1 MKYLNFYASN
11 NDYNTDLNGND
22 SKFPNVSINLINNGK
37 KNIHYNGIVFLEYI
51 ECDQPNYYGQI
62 DTGVYGDLNTKIV
75 CDWMVTAHMDDF
87 GIGVGYSSS
96 LFGAEEGFHVNSFS
110 FMAEVNAN
118 RSQYFSLG
126 QQAKSYDNQVLNT
139 KYHAEFAS
147 TWKITNKSNY
157 NFTSQ
162 SAFTTWDSIYIFD
175 LHRYS
180 NGNDNY
186 AWDYKN
192 RFVGRLYNLDIYK
205 SNVLVRKFRP
215 AMRLSDKFVSLFD
228 MVESKFYIP
237 TQKISYI
244 GGPRI

>member
-1 MKYLNFYASN
+1 MNYLNWYSTKIAYQNDLSN
-11 NDYNTDLNGND
+11 LDI
-22 SKFPNVSINLINNGK
+22 PNVSVIGTGQNKEINYHTRVKFI
-37 KNIHYNGIVFLEYI
+37 EYI

-62 DTGVYGDLNTKIV
+62 DTGIYGDLNTKIV
-75 CDWMVTAHMDDF
+75 CDWMVTAHLDNF
-87 GIGVGYSSS
+87 GIAVSASNT

-126 QQAKSYDNQVLNT
+126 QQAKSYANNALNT
-139 KYHAEFAS
+139 KYHGEFAS
-147 TWKITNKSNY
+147 TWKITNQSNY

-180 NGNDNY
+180 NGNDIY
-186 AWDYKN
+186 AWDWKN

-215 AMRLSDKFVSLFD
+215 AIRITDNFV
-228 MVESKFYIP
+228 
-237 TQKISYI
+237 
-244 GGPRI
+244 